1 MTSHQGIAVRGF
13 SSIDVPDA
21 SIVASCV
28 HCGLCLNECPTYR
41 VLRVEMDSPRGRI
54 QLVNAVQEER
64 LALDSPAFLKHS
76 FQCLDCR
83 GCETACPSGVKY
95 GALIEAVRAQA
106 VQADLLPTRRRV
118 AQQVLRTVFR
128 RLKLLR
134 LAAQGL
140 KLYQRSGLQ
149 TVVRRLGVLQRIAP
163 ALAAVEA
170 LSPRVSDR
178 FLQASDLS
186 FVPANGEVRHN
197 VSFITGCIMGV
208 AFADAHRASLRVLA
222 RNGCEIRIPEQ
233 QGCCG
238 ALHVHGGDREAAREL
253 ARRNIEAFEV
263 HEDDAIIINSAGC
276 GSTLKEYGELLADD
290 PVYAARAEAFSAR
303 VKDFSEYLHEIGLR
317 TPTGAITERVVYQ
330 DACHLVHA
338 QGISRQPRD
347 LLRAVPGTELVE
359 MENSTI
365 CCGAAGLYSVTDT
378 EISLSIL
385 EERLDALEATGATV
399 VVSANPGCL
408 LHIQTGAQ
416 RRGLNLRVMHVAEFL
431 DAAYDHEGSKS

>member
-1 MTSHQGIAVRGF
+1 MTTHQGIAVRGF

-54 QLVNAVQEER
+54 QLVNAVQEGR
-64 LALDSPAFLKHS
+64 LALDSPAFLKHT

-95 GALIEAVRAQA
+95 GTLIEAVRAQA

-149 TVVRRLGVLQRIAP
+149 TVVRRLGVLQRVAP

-170 LSPRVSDR
+170 MSPRVSDR

-186 FVPANGEVRHN
+186 FVPAEGEVRHH

-303 VKDFSEYLHEIGLR
+303 VKDFSEYLHEIGPR
-317 TPTGAITERVVYQ
+317 TPTGAIAERVVYQ

-338 QGISRQPRD
+338 QGISQQPRD

-385 EERLDALEATGATV
+385 GERLDALEATGATI

-431 DAAYDHEGSKS
+431 DAAYDHEGAEA